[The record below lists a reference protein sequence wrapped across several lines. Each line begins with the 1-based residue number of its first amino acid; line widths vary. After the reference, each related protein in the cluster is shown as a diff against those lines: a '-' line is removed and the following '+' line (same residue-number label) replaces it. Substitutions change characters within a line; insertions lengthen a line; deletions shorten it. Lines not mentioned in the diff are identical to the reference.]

1 MIIHFFVVQFYKV
14 NLKGEK
20 MQGEVAKIIEILQKR
35 YPDVMVLDRMDGWE
49 RAKLAGKVEMIEE
62 IKAIVEDELHENKR
76 S

>member
-1 MIIHFFVVQFYKV
+1 
-14 NLKGEK
+14 